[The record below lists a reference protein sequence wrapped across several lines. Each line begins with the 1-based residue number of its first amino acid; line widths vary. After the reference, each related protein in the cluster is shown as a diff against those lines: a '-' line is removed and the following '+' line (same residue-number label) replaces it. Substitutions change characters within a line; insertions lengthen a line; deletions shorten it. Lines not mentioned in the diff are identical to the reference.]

1 MANLIYNY
9 FKRAVLQGSYV
20 IGDSISPPIYVA
32 LLNNSYSPNI
42 DTDIYVGQ
50 FLGTYEVSSAGYVA
64 GGVALSGP
72 NAQQD
77 DTENQ
82 GILYGTSILWPSVT
96 LTARGA
102 VLYGSS
108 GVGFSSDPLIA
119 YIDFGADKT
128 ASAGTF
134 QINWNASGILAIT

>member
-1 MANLIYNY
+1 MANLIYNS
-9 FKRAVLQGSYV
+9 FKRALLQGSYNV
-20 IGDSISPPIYVA
+20 DTPTPPIYVA

-50 FLGTYEVSSAGYVA
+50 FLGTYEVSSVGYTA
-64 GGVALSGP
+64 GGVKLSGP
-72 NAQQD
+72 SAQQD
-77 DTENQ
+77 NALNQ

-96 LTARGA
+96 FSARAA

-119 YIDFGADKT
+119 YIDFGSDKT
-128 ASAGTF
+128 ATAGTF
-134 QINWNASGILAIT
+134 QINWAATGILAIT